1 MQKSIAI
8 LMTSLLLLAGC
19 LGTVEDVVSEIVP
32 GCDDESALNYDESA
46 DNSQACITEQILIE
60 AVEDFI
66 LLVENGPSIGDS
78 AGMIQ
83 AYSGDIEDTQAD
95 LEMTMIVTGDSIYMA
110 QNMDSGMM
118 QYSSEMWTFGNADGT
133 TTHYGDVLG
142 EKFHM
147 VSEMSIDETLYEMLT
162 DDETE
167 TDEEEDSEMDDVSP
181 QMFDWTSGN
190 FALDE
195 VISEDDDL
203 FYQFSADLKVTEMP
217 EMVFANTVTLNSDL
231 TFRSWSVDVDD
242 NITSITIL
250 TMDEIN
256 EIMTMDSAGFEEQMP
271 LPFTLDEAWGED
283 LSDLWG
289 DETDTSGSSATGRN
303 ATEGYYFSMYDCFQF
318 VNGDAMTNTS
328 DMDEFNNTW
337 MGLDLDDSMCGS
349 ELMENHTFTNTSLT
363 FPEHFVF
370 LDFEEEMIMGVYH
383 DGMTLTAYFN
393 NWSEMTE
400 DYTGEY
406 CDGTYDSTN
415 DTCTW
420 DVAEIVNADG
430 SAIEMY
436 DYEDESYFTMYYQY
450 NESSES
456 GIMMFPETYYM
467 CADNSEYISA
477 DWVED
482 GYEDCEDGSDESGNV
497 SGEGYFDLV
506 YECYDILDDQFWN
519 GTTDYEEFYNI
530 WEETD
535 LDDSMCGSN
544 VEDTTAQGTGEFSLP
559 TRFVMEDDGFE
570 VLEHNETH
578 LFTVYENWTEEFT
591 VETCVGSYDS
601 STDTCLYLLGE
612 IFDSDEDSFSLS
624 NPEMNITFLYQ
635 INENTGSGLIMM
647 MVDVFVC
654 GSGETINSGYVDDGY
669 EDCEDG
675 SDESGDV
682 GNEPEGY
689 YFDMYDCQEFVNGA
703 MMANT
708 SDVMEFWN
716 MWQDSFDD
724 SYCGTE
730 GPEDYNF
737 TETNVTMPENFVL
750 YDADENMTMS
760 IMHDG
765 MYVTM
770 TWHNWSEETGD
781 IYGDYCDGDY
791 DVDND
796 SCTFYLAEI
805 IEGDD
810 SAISMYDLETGEE
823 FLMLYQY
830 NSSTHSGLMMFP
842 EEYYMC
848 ADESDYVEVDS
859 VNDGFEDCYDGSDE
873 YDYSEPEVIIDLY
886 ELYDNQ
892 TWAVEGLEFWLY
904 DYEGI
909 VDYLSIYFDGSHI
922 TNMSPYD
929 MNWDAME
936 EAYQFEWSADDL
948 SEYWGLEA
956 GDCYEIYIVGYDY
969 DENYLAEASTYYCPS
984 SEISVETDLST
995 TGYYDTDWNYFV
1007 EGLELYVYGDISE
1020 IGGMDMYLA
1029 NQEDSGLELQV
1040 SDLVYESDYDAHVME
1055 WGLEELYSSFVLV
1068 DGECYDFYVDLYDQN
1083 GDYLTGSYEYVCM
1096 PSDDE
1101 GEGGEGA
1108 SVTYFFVGNGYEGAP
1123 YEGDISDWEVH
1134 LMSCEYNEDGE
1145 EDCTYLDGNSLSD
1158 AQQAGS
1164 DGLNGF
1170 FFLDMDNSGTLSAGD
1185 AVGISDDHEYDEVK
1199 LYDTTVEMYAEEN
1212 PAMPGFTAIFG
1223 IVCLL
1228 GAALLRR
1235 NE

>member
-1 MQKSIAI
+1 
-8 LMTSLLLLAGC
+8 
-19 LGTVEDVVSEIVP
+19 
-32 GCDDESALNYDESA
+32 
-46 DNSQACITEQILIE
+46 
-60 AVEDFI
+60 
-66 LLVENGPSIGDS
+66 
-78 AGMIQ
+78 
-83 AYSGDIEDTQAD
+83 
-95 LEMTMIVTGDSIYMA
+95 
-110 QNMDSGMM
+110 
-118 QYSSEMWTFGNADGT
+118 
-133 TTHYGDVLG
+133 
-142 EKFHM
+142 
-147 VSEMSIDETLYEMLT
+147 
-162 DDETE
+162 
-167 TDEEEDSEMDDVSP
+167 
-181 QMFDWTSGN
+181 
-190 FALDE
+190 
-195 VISEDDDL
+195 
-203 FYQFSADLKVTEMP
+203 
-217 EMVFANTVTLNSDL
+217 
-231 TFRSWSVDVDD
+231 
-242 NITSITIL
+242 
-250 TMDEIN
+250 
-256 EIMTMDSAGFEEQMP
+256 
-271 LPFTLDEAWGED
+271 
-283 LSDLWG
+283 
-289 DETDTSGSSATGRN
+289 
-303 ATEGYYFSMYDCFQF
+303 
-318 VNGDAMTNTS
+318 
-328 DMDEFNNTW
+328 
-337 MGLDLDDSMCGS
+337 
-349 ELMENHTFTNTSLT
+349 
-363 FPEHFVF
+363 
-370 LDFEEEMIMGVYH
+370 
-383 DGMTLTAYFN
+383 
-393 NWSEMTE
+393 
-400 DYTGEY
+400 
-406 CDGTYDSTN
+406 
-415 DTCTW
+415 
-420 DVAEIVNADG
+420 
-430 SAIEMY
+430 
-436 DYEDESYFTMYYQY
+436 
-450 NESSES
+450 
-456 GIMMFPETYYM
+456 
-467 CADNSEYISA
+467 
-477 DWVED
+477 
-482 GYEDCEDGSDESGNV
+482 
-497 SGEGYFDLV
+497 
-506 YECYDILDDQFWN
+506 
-519 GTTDYEEFYNI
+519 
-530 WEETD
+530 
-535 LDDSMCGSN
+535 
-544 VEDTTAQGTGEFSLP
+544 
-559 TRFVMEDDGFE
+559 
-570 VLEHNETH
+570 
-578 LFTVYENWTEEFT
+578 
-591 VETCVGSYDS
+591 
-601 STDTCLYLLGE
+601 
-612 IFDSDEDSFSLS
+612 
-624 NPEMNITFLYQ
+624 
-635 INENTGSGLIMM
+635 
-647 MVDVFVC
+647 
-654 GSGETINSGYVDDGY
+654 
-669 EDCEDG
+669 
-675 SDESGDV
+675 
-682 GNEPEGY
+682 
-689 YFDMYDCQEFVNGA
+689 
-703 MMANT
+703 MANT

-737 TETNVTMPENFVL
+737 TETNVTVPENFVL

-781 IYGDYCDGDY
+781 MYGDYCDGDY

-1020 IGGMDMYLA
+1020 IGGMEMYLA
-1029 NQEDSGLELQV
+1029 NQEDSGIELQV
-1040 SDLVYESDYDAHVME
+1040 SDLVYESDDDAYVME
-1055 WGLEELYSSFVLV
+1055 WNLEELYSSFVLV